1 MYDKYF
7 SGARPLNKIIYKIL
21 FTSEILP
28 YKKHIDKNGDSSPT
42 TPMGLLNSG
51 KSPNSVPVSDS
62 QASTRAGVTTS
73 ETSAKERVPS
83 ANGLRNAGTKQV
95 RSSQSSN
102 RLAGQNNGSNNRNE
116 V

>member
-28 YKKHIDKNGDSSPT
+28 YKKHIDKNGESSPT
-42 TPMGLLNSG
+42 TPMGLNV

-83 ANGLRNAGTKQV
+83 ANGLRNAGIKQV

-102 RLAGQNNGSNNRNE
+102 RLAGQNNGSNTRNE